1 MRTMFLT
8 AILASA
14 IAVPAVAKDDPA
26 RGLGSVNVPV
36 VTRADYVFDAAAPG
50 GSLPPSEMARLDA
63 WFAGLNL
70 GYGDMVTVDGP
81 YAAAARSDV
90 ARLAGRYAMLVSQNP
105 PVTQGAIPPGSVRV
119 VVTRSRASVPGCPNW
134 SAPSQ
139 PNYSNKTM
147 PNFGC
152 AVNGNLAAMVANP
165 TDLIYGRADLPG
177 SDGFA
182 GTKAITLYRS
192 WELTGVVEG
201 QNRRPL
207 IKPQTKSGGDE

>member
-1 MRTMFLT
+1 MRKLLPI

-14 IAVPAVAKDDPA
+14 VATPALAKDDPS
-26 RGLGSVNVPV
+26 RGLASVNVPV

-81 YAAAARSDV
+81 NAAAARSDV
-90 ARLAGRYAMLVSQNP
+90 ARLAGRYAMLVSQSP
-105 PVTQGAIPPGSVRV
+105 PVTQGAIPSDAVRV
-119 VVTRSRASVPGCPNW
+119 IVTRTRATVPGCPNW
-134 SAPSQ
+134 SVPSQ
-139 PNYSNKTM
+139 PNYANKTM

-152 AVNGNLAAMVANP
+152 AVNGNMAAMVANP
-165 TDLIYGRADLPG
+165 NDLVYGRADLPG

-192 WELTGVVEG
+192 WELTGVIDG
-201 QNRRPL
+201 QTRRPL